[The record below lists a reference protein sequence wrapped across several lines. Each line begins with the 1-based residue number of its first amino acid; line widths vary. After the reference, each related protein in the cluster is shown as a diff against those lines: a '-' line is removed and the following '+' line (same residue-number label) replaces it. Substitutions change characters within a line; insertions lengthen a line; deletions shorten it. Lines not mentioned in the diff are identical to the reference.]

1 MSAINLFPVQG
12 VSILYGAALSARN
25 VLFGITF
32 SLVATVQS
40 VSAQTVTI
48 AVLGDSLTHGYG
60 LPAEEG
66 LVSQLQRE
74 LDDAN
79 ADVVLINAGVSG
91 DTTAGG
97 LSRIDWTMTPET
109 DAMIVA
115 LGGNDLMRGIDPKQ
129 SRENLLQIIER
140 VQAKGLP
147 LLLVGIE
154 SSNNFGPEF
163 KAEFDAI
170 YPELAQETGVLLY
183 PDIFAA
189 FRDELTDPAALR
201 KYMQSDAIHPNKD
214 GVALIAEELTPKI
227 IELAEQVRTGE

>member
-1 MSAINLFPVQG
+1 M
-12 VSILYGAALSARN
+12 
-25 VLFGITF
+25 
-32 SLVATVQS
+32 QS

-48 AVLGDSLTHGYG
+48 AALGDSLTHGYG

-201 KYMQSDAIHPNKD
+201 KYMQGDAIHPNKD
-214 GVALIAEELTPKI
+214 GVALIAEELAPKI